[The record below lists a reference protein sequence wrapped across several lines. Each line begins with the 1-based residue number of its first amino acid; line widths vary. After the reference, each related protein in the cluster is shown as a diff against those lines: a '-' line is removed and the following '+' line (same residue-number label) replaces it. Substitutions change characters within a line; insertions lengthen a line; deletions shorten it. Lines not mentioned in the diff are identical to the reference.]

1 MIEITV
7 SKDGELARVLRGD
20 YCITGVTDND
30 GVFTALVGR
39 ADAAEVIG
47 AVCTLASR
55 AAYELGCGD
64 KKAGKKFLKII
75 EETLKSIRKSPE
87 WWRELQEAKEIQ
99 EGAQNDRAQN

>member
-55 AAYELGCGD
+55 AAYELGRGD

-87 WWRELQEAKEIQ
+87 RWRELQEAKEIQ